1 MIAEPSVKINL
12 GIDVLRKRPD
22 GYHDIETL
30 FVPYHE
36 LHDTLEIVKADDYPR
51 TLSALMSRYSPSS
64 GQIAQAVSEDA
75 KVMITIARKEGVD
88 WSPLDDLTVKAY
100 MEMAKDHDLGPVK
113 IYLEKKSPVG
123 AGLGGGSSDAASA
136 IDIIDS
142 IFGLGLSLG
151 EKSACAARTGSDCAF
166 FVYGEPMFGEGRG
179 EILSRYSLPDG
190 FSENYEIKVIVPEGV
205 SVSTADAYRGIRPAY
220 PELSL
225 KEALARPVE
234 EWKSCLYN
242 DFEKTVFDKY
252 PALANLKSSL
262 YDAGAVYASM
272 SGSGSA
278 FYGIFRR

>member
-1 MIAEPSVKINL
+1 MMIDEMFSL
-12 GIDVLRKRPD
+12 G
-22 GYHDIETL
+22 
-30 FVPYHE
+30 
-36 LHDTLEIVKADDYPR
+36 
-51 TLSALMSRYSPSS
+51 
-64 GQIAQAVSEDA
+64 
-75 KVMITIARKEGVD
+75 
-88 WSPLDDLTVKAY
+88 LD
-100 MEMAKDHDLGPVK
+100 
-113 IYLEKKSPVG
+113 
-123 AGLGGGSSDAASA
+123 SDAIASY
-136 IDIIDS
+136 
-142 IFGLGLSLG
+142 
-151 EKSACAARTGSDCAF
+151 AARLGSDCAF

-220 PELSL
+220 PELPL